1 MTVFLYKSDPHKIL
15 GILLVAQIV
24 SRNTISNGSD
34 KTVWI
39 SYLVPFFAFYLF
51 TKIYN
56 KDLNLKF

>member
-39 SYLVPFFAFYLF
+39 SYLVHFFAFFIYLQKSI
-51 TKIYN
+51 TKI
-56 KDLNLKF
+56 